1 MIDGTSVSFKIVE
14 VDQDVVDCALGIS
27 GFFPLELKEHDFKC
41 AMVRVFGLAH
51 SVRDYDLQYE
61 AYVDIFNVRM
71 CCIKRDFDGIKI
83 LSVWIFLRDNE
94 VIELIDTLDVVV
106 VYFF

>member
-27 GFFPLELKEHDFKC
+27 RFFSLELKDHDFKC

-61 AYVDIFNVRM
+61 ACVDIFNVRI

-106 VYFF
+106 VHFF